1 MTIKRILESKGSNV
15 ITLHPDVTLA
25 DVAKVLSEKRIGAIV
40 LVEENGTVAGIVS
53 ERDIVR
59 VVGANGP
66 DSLRRV
72 VRDVMT
78 LKVTTCT
85 EMTTV
90 DEALQTMTTGRF
102 RHLPVIS
109 DGRLAGLVSI
119 GDVVKRK
126 IEDAE
131 AEAEQMRGYIAA
143 G

>member
-40 LVEENGTVAGIVS
+40 LVEGNGTVAGIVS

-109 DGRLAGLVSI
+109 DGRLTGLVSI

>member
-66 DSLRRV
+66 ESLRRV

-131 AEAEQMRGYIAA
+131 AEAEQMRDYIAA

>member
-40 LVEENGTVAGIVS
+40 LVEGNGTVAGIVS

>member
-66 DSLRRV
+66 ESLRRV

-85 EMTTV
+85 ERTTV
-90 DEALQTMTTGRF
+90 DEALQTMTSGRF
-102 RHLPVIS
+102 RHLPVLS

-131 AEAEQMRGYIAA
+131 AEAEEMRGYIAA

>member
-109 DGRLAGLVSI
+109 DGRLTGLVSI